1 MADIHRVSEALEIR
15 QRAKS
20 LGCTEPELRE
30 AVKTVANLIS
40 LEHND
45 EICDWAMSLCCT
57 ESELR
62 DAVKAVG
69 YPSEA
74 VDAADP
80 LFLPGE
86 FNDV

>member
-45 EICDWAMSLCCT
+45 EICDWAMSLLHR
-57 ESELR
+57 SR
-62 DAVKAVG
+62 
-69 YPSEA
+69 
-74 VDAADP
+74 AAGCRKSGG
-80 LFLPGE
+80 LPQRGGRCR
-86 FNDV
+86 